1 MLRLITSKKKLGIMK
16 MLRDF
21 IVPNIIFCKVLHAI
35 YIYVYI
41 NHIMPRFSIY
51 IYLYIYYVMWILCE
65 KIFLNCVILQT
76 Q

>member
-1 MLRLITSKKKLGIMK
+1 MLRLITSKKKLSIMK

-41 NHIMPRFSIY
+41 NHIMPRLCVYIY
-51 IYLYIYYVMWILCE
+51 IYILCHVD
-65 KIFLNCVILQT
+65 FV
-76 Q
+76 

>member
-1 MLRLITSKKKLGIMK
+1 MK

-51 IYLYIYYVMWILCE
+51 IYIFIYILCHVD
-65 KIFLNCVILQT
+65 FV
-76 Q
+76 

>member
-41 NHIMPRFSIY
+41 NYIMPRFSIY
-51 IYLYIYYVMWILCE
+51 IYIYIHYVMWILCE

>member
-41 NHIMPRFSIY
+41 NHIMPRFSVY
-51 IYLYIYYVMWILCE
+51 IYIYYVMWILCE

>member
-41 NHIMPRFSIY
+41 NYIMPRFSIY
-51 IYLYIYYVMWILCE
+51 IYIYIYIMSCG
-65 KIFLNCVILQT
+65 FCVKKYF
-76 Q
+76 

>member
-41 NHIMPRFSIY
+41 NHIMPRFSVYIY
-51 IYLYIYYVMWILCE
+51 IYIYIMSCG
-65 KIFLNCVILQT
+65 FCVKKYF
-76 Q
+76 